1 MGPIS
6 AEIEVDASREAA
18 FELITD
24 LGRRPNFTDHF
35 LIGFHVTRLESRG
48 EGAGA
53 RFRVKAPLR
62 SPWEDTVLVELDEP
76 FKVVEQGA
84 GGRVNRIPNQTVW
97 EIEPSKAGM
106 IRIRVTHWTEPKEP
120 IDKLVESLSLGAHF
134 QRKGWER
141 ALKRLRDILEAEG
154 PGGERIAVAGGN
166 RYTTGIP

>member
-6 AEIEVDASREAA
+6 AEVEIDASREAA
-18 FELITD
+18 FALISD
-24 LGRRPNFTDHF
+24 LARRPNYTDHF
-35 LIGFHVTRLESRG
+35 LTGFRLTRIEARG

-62 SPWEDTVLVELDEP
+62 SPWEDTTIVGLQEP
-76 FKVVEQGA
+76 NRIEERRL
-84 GGRVNRIPNQTVW
+84 GGRMNRIPTHTVW

-106 IRIRVTHWTEPKEP
+106 IRVRVTHWTEPTHP
-120 IDKLVESLSLGAHF
+120 VDKLVESLSLGAHF

-141 ALKRLRDILEAEG
+141 AVKRLRDILE
-154 PGGERIAVAGGN
+154 GGVPAGDRIAIAGGN

>member
-18 FELITD
+18 FELIAD
-24 LGRRPNFTDHF
+24 LARRPTFTDHF
-35 LIGFHVTRLESRG
+35 LTDFHLTRLDGRG

-62 SPWEDTVLVELDEP
+62 SPWEDTVLIELEGP
-76 FKVVEQGA
+76 FKVVERGA

-97 EIEPSKAGM
+97 EIEPGQAGM
-106 IRIRVTHWTEPKEP
+106 TLLRVTHWTTPKEP
-120 IDKLVESLSLGAHF
+120 IDKLVESLSFGAHF
-134 QRKGWER
+134 QRKGWK
-141 ALKRLRDILEAEG
+141 ASLGRLRDLLEADG

>member
-6 AEIEVDASREAA
+6 AEIEVDATREEA

-24 LGRRPNFTDHF
+24 LGLRPTFTDHF
-35 LIGFHVTRLESRG
+35 LTGFHLTRIEARG

-62 SPWEDTVLVELDEP
+62 SPWEDTTLVELEKP
-76 FKVVEQGA
+76 FKVVERGT
-84 GGRVNRIPNQTVW
+84 GGRVNRIPNHTVW
-97 EIEPSKAGM
+97 EIEPGKAGM
-106 IRIRVTHWTEPKEP
+106 TLVRVTHWTVPKEP
-120 IDKLVESLSLGAHF
+120 IDKLVESLSWGAHF
-134 QRKGWER
+134 QRKGWQE
-141 ALKRLRDILEAEG
+141 AVKRLRDILEADG

>member
-1 MGPIS
+1 MGPVV
-6 AEIEVDASREAA
+6 AEIEVEASREAA
-18 FELITD
+18 FELLTD

-35 LIGFHVTRLESRG
+35 LTGFRLTRIDARG
-48 EGAGA
+48 IGAGA

-62 SPWEDTVLVELDEP
+62 SPWEDTTSVELSAP
-76 FKVVEQGA
+76 NRVEERGT
-84 GGRVNRIPNQTVW
+84 GGRVNRIPNHTVW

-120 IDKLVESLSLGAHF
+120 IDKLVESLSFSAHF

-141 ALKRLRDILEAEG
+141 AIKRLRDLLEAG
-154 PGGERIAVAGGN
+154 VPGGERIAVAGGN